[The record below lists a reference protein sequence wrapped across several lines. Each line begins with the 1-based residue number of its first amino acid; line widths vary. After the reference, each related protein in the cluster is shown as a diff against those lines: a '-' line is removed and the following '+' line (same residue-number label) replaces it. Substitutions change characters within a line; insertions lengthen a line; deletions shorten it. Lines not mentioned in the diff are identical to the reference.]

1 MKMPGPA
8 GPSTPP
14 PPRNPAPPPRPVPPS
29 PKPPGKALA
38 AFLTAYVAIVAALL
52 ISPMVA
58 LFVVFIAVSLLASPQ
73 RHRPAAVG
81 AGTWA
86 AVGGTASGS
95 PAYSPKRPA
104 VTASATG

>member
-1 MKMPGPA
+1 MSRPT
-8 GPSTPP
+8 TPHP
-14 PPRNPAPPPRPVPPS
+14 VNPVRPRPIHDPQR
-29 PKPPGKALA
+29 PKPADPKKLA
-38 AFLTAYVAIVAALL
+38 IFFASYVAIVAALL